1 MAPVLNP
8 PVDPVVEYHHAQVNG
23 LRMFYRAA
31 GDPGRPAF
39 VLLHGF
45 PSSSH
50 MFRDLIPRLARHFR
64 VVAPDLPGFGHSDAP
79 DWPHGFAY
87 TFDALAVQVEALIS
101 QLGLMRYHLY
111 LHDYGGPV
119 GWRIAARQPRAVL
132 GQVVQNANAYSEG
145 VSAAAAAVLLPL
157 WERGDE
163 TGARQMLQAATTRMQ
178 YTAGARHPSGLSPD
192 AWLHDQA
199 LLDRPGN
206 ELRQMAL
213 FRDYASNLL
222 RYDDWQA
229 YFREHQP
236 RTLVV
241 WGRGDPFFTVEGA
254 QAFRR
259 DLPKARIEW
268 LEGGHF
274 ALEEYAPQVAA
285 LIVEHFG
292 TQAV

>member
-1 MAPVLNP
+1 MTPTAAPTADPAVAYCHAD
-8 PVDPVVEYHHAQVNG
+8 VDG

-31 GDPGRPAF
+31 GDAKRPAF

-50 MFRDLIPRLARHFR
+50 MFRDLIPRLARHFH

-87 TFDALAVQVEALIS
+87 TFDALADKVQALLAH
-101 QLGLMRYHLY
+101 LGLARYHLY

-119 GWRIAARQPRAVL
+119 GWRLATRDPARVL
-132 GQVVQNANAYSEG
+132 GQVVQNANAYREG

-163 TGARQMLQAATTRMQ
+163 TGARRMLAVETTRMQ
-178 YTAGARHPSGLSPD
+178 YTAGAQDASALNPD

-206 ELRQMAL
+206 DLKQLAL
-213 FRDYASNLL
+213 FRDYASNLAL
-222 RYDDWQA
+222 YDTWQA
-229 YFREHQP
+229 YFRTHRP
-236 RTLVV
+236 RTLVA
-241 WGRGDPFFTVEGA
+241 WGRGDPFFTVAGA
-254 QAFRR
+254 TAFQR
-259 DLPKARIEW
+259 DLPEARIAL

-274 ALEEYAPQVAA
+274 ALEEHASAIAA
-285 LIVEHFG
+285 LTIEHFG
-292 TQAV
+292 